1 LKKLRPVKADEV
13 IKALSKIGFKPIR
26 QRGSHLIMKHDDG
39 RLTVIPVHK
48 GEEIGRGLLRKIAF
62 DAKIEPEE
70 LIKLIEEA

>member
-1 LKKLRPVKADEV
+1 MKKLRPVKADEV

>member
-1 LKKLRPVKADEV
+1 LKKLRPVKADKL

-39 RLTVIPVHK
+39 RLTVIPIHK

-62 DAKIEPEE
+62 DVKIKPEE